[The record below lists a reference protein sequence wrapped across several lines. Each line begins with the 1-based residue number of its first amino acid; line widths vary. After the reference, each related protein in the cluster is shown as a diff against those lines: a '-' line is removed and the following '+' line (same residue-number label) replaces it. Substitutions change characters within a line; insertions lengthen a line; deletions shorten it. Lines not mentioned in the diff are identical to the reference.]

1 MRYGLLCTSALISA
15 GFVASQAQAADPI
28 KLTLGGFYG
37 AAAGAEIGGNNAN
50 GSPSDNRTWGAF
62 KNNVE
67 IYFNGSTTL
76 DNGLTAGVH
85 IELEA
90 NNTSGRTIDEVF
102 MYFKGGFGEFRFG
115 DTGGAL
121 GKSCVV
127 DPGAI
132 TNNFGLISP
141 NNSFSNVGR
150 NTPIGLGGM
159 GTCEDHG
166 NQTKAV
172 YFSPVFGGF
181 QGVVSYAPGIGPG
194 PGGRSAGPYT
204 GTNSNKVDRNIL
216 EGSINFNKSFGAVSV
231 TGNVAGEVT
240 LASGGNGPIPWEG
253 QGGLVI
259 GFGRWQV
266 GASGEYDANYNPWLG
281 GGSSTAVANSDDA
294 WFVSAGASY
303 AIDAWTVGLE
313 GIYGNLGTSA
323 GHDQYKA
330 ASLQG
335 TYKLGPGIRLEG
347 EVAYFWYNQAH
358 PNGGTGA
365 NGTSQSA
372 SVGIGSY
379 MTF

>member
-15 GFVASQAQAADPI
+15 GFVVSQAQAADPI

-37 AAAGAEIGGNNAN
+37 AAAGAEIGGNGAH
-50 GSPSDNRTWGAF
+50 GSPSDNRQHGAF

-85 IELEA
+85 IELEG
-90 NNTSGRTIDEVF
+90 NNTSGRTEDELFV
-102 MYFKGGFGEFRFG
+102 YFKGGFGEFRFG

-181 QGVVSYAPGIGPG
+181 QGVVSFSPGVGPG
-194 PGGRSAGPYT
+194 PGGRSAGPTT
-204 GTNSNKVDRNIL
+204 GTNSTNTNARNIL
-216 EGSINFNKSFGAVSV
+216 EGSINFNKSFGAVSL
-231 TGNVAGEVT
+231 TGNVAAEYTFAGQ
-240 LASGGNGPIPWEG
+240 SHDPWEV

-281 GGSSTAVANSDDA
+281 GGSSTPVGNDDDA
-294 WFVSAGASY
+294 WFVTAGAAY

-313 GIYGNLGTSA
+313 GIYGNLGTSV

-330 ASLQG
+330 VSLQG

-347 EVAYFWYNQAH
+347 EVAYFWYNQDHA
-358 PNGGTGA
+358 NNFTGN

-372 SVGIGSY
+372 SVGIGTY